1 MLQNGRFCY
10 YNRDGR
16 TAYPPGK
23 GKIDMAKQ
31 TIISVGREFGSAG
44 HEIAEKLAG
53 ELGFKFYD
61 RNMLDEIAQEKN
73 IDVKELE
80 KYEEKPRNMIFSR
93 KVNGYSNSLEEI
105 IANMQFDFLRK
116 KADSGESFVVVGRCA
131 EEVLRDR
138 EGLISIFILG
148 DQDEKLTR
156 VKNLYHLDDAAALVK
171 MKRHDK
177 NRKRYHNRYSE
188 GKWGDSRSYDLC
200 VNSSKLGVERTMD
213 ILVKYIRR
221 RMAEQ

>member
-1 MLQNGRFCY
+1 
-10 YNRDGR
+10 
-16 TAYPPGK
+16 
-23 GKIDMAKQ
+23 MAKQ

-44 HEIAEKLAG
+44 HEIAKRLAD

-73 IDVKELE
+73 INVKDLE

-93 KVNGYSNSLEEI
+93 KVNGHSSSLEEI
-105 IANMQFDFLRK
+105 IANMQFDFLRR
-116 KADSGESFVVVGRCA
+116 KADTGESFVVVGRCS

-148 DQDEKLTR
+148 NQDEKVAR
-156 VKNLYHLDDAAALVK
+156 VKEIYQLDDAAALAK
-171 MKRHDK
+171 MKRHDR
-177 NRKRYHNRYSE
+177 NRKRYHNRYSG

-200 VNSSKLGVERTMD
+200 VNSSRLGVERTTD
-213 ILVKYIRR
+213 ILLKYIRK

>member
-1 MLQNGRFCY
+1 
-10 YNRDGR
+10 
-16 TAYPPGK
+16 
-23 GKIDMAKQ
+23 MAKQ

-44 HEIAEKLAG
+44 HEIGEKLAG
-53 ELGFKFYD
+53 ELGLKFYD
-61 RNMLDEIAQEKN
+61 RNMLDEIAQEKK

-80 KYEEKPRNMIFSR
+80 KYEEKPRNMIFTR

-116 KADSGESFVVVGRCA
+116 KADAGESFVVVGRCA

-138 EGLISIFILG
+138 EELISIFVLG
-148 DQDEKLTR
+148 DQDEKLAR
-156 VKNLYHLDDAAALVK
+156 VKEKYQLDDAAALAK

-177 NRKRYHNRYSE
+177 NRKRYHNRYSD

-200 VNSSKLGVERTMD
+200 VNSSRLGVDRTVD
-213 ILVKYIRR
+213 ILVKYIRKR
-221 RMAEQ
+221 IGEQ